1 MPDPAPLLFAL
12 AAGTMSASYAILL
25 RLSAGSINPA
35 IGAIVFAIL
44 RVSQRRVRPSLDCWP
59 THARPTRPTPQSSTR
74 VCRAPSPA
82 SRPSTLGAVGLARF
96 LVRHRAN
103 RRGDG
108 PPGLRPS
115 AHPVRR
121 PRLASDLLHGRDGA
135 LADER
140 DGHPMGANAVARDA
154 AGGVRRWRRYE
165 ALGQ

>member
-103 RRGDG
+103 RGGMAHQGFDLQLTRYDDRGWRATFYTAG
-108 PPGLRPS
+108 MEHSPTS
-115 AHPVRR
+115 ATGTRWEPTPWHATQR
-121 PRLASDLLHGRDGA
+121 
-135 LADER
+135 
-140 DGHPMGANAVARDA
+140 A
-154 AGGVRRWRRYE
+154 A
-165 ALGQ
+165 